1 MRANAVLYIEELKL
15 NRKKIALGIGI
26 IAILAMTYA
35 VLWQTGILAGI
46 VNGEELQER
55 LGRLGFLGPFAIV
68 GLISLAIVFSPMP
81 SAPIALAA
89 GAAYGHLWGT
99 VYVVIG
105 AETGALMA
113 FFIARLLGYAVLRK
127 WFGERLS
134 LGLLGSQNALM
145 GIVFVSRLL
154 PFISF
159 DLVSYAAG
167 LTPLAAWR
175 FALAT
180 FAGIVPESFLLTH
193 FGEEI
198 ASADARRVVLS
209 VLALG
214 MITVVPVFIKALMVR
229 RAKRAEV
236 REQETN

>member
-1 MRANAVLYIEELKL
+1 MKL
-15 NRKKIALGIGI
+15 NRKKIAIGIGI
-26 IAILAMTYA
+26 IALLAITYA
-35 VLWQTGILAGI
+35 VLWQTGIVATI
-46 VNGEELQER
+46 VNSEELQER
-55 LGRLGFLGPFAIV
+55 VGRLGPLGPLAIV
-68 GLISLAIVFSPMP
+68 GLLSLAIVFIPIP

-105 AETGALMA
+105 AEIGALLA
-113 FFIARLLGYAVLRK
+113 FFIARLLGYEVLRE

-145 GIVFVSRLL
+145 EIVFVSRLL

-175 FALAT
+175 FILAT
-180 FAGIVPESFLLTH
+180 FAGIVPASFLLAH

-198 ASADARRVVLS
+198 ASADTRRMVLS

-214 MITVVPVFIKALMVR
+214 MITVVPVLIKALVVR
-229 RAKRAEV
+229 RAKRVEV
-236 REQETN
+236 REKETN